1 VIITATSCP
10 TTILSADLIREARKH
25 LRTALCIIDIALPR
39 DTDPAAGDL
48 PNVFLFDVDDL
59 AQIVDANLA
68 RRHAQWPVAEKLVAQ
83 AVADYRKWHGART
96 VVPLITKLRADAE
109 TVRRAE
115 LERALRQLEHLPPED
130 RQRIEQLTQQLIN
143 KVLHGPTVRLREAA
157 ASYQKDTVLR
167 AASYLF
173 D

>member
-1 VIITATSCP
+1 MNS
-10 TTILSADLIREARKH
+10 
-25 LRTALCIIDIALPR
+25 LCIIDIALPR
-39 DTDPAAGDL
+39 DTDAAAGKL
-48 PNVFLFDVDDL
+48 PNVFLFDIDDL
-59 AQIVDANLA
+59 GQIVEENLA
-68 RRHAQWPVAEKLVAQ
+68 RRRAHWPVAEKLIAQGVAE
-83 AVADYRKWHGART
+83 YRKWHGART

-109 TVRRAE
+109 EVRRAE
-115 LERALRQLEHLPPED
+115 LERVLRQLEHLPLED

-157 ASYQKDTVLR
+157 ASYQKDTVLQ